1 MAQSVQKNCNF
12 PKKER
17 AFTIW
22 LDGETFAEIVMTAGV
37 AEATAQIYVIDM
49 IANGRKRKD
58 LHERLVREMEIQDES
73 LEELHD
79 LLCGRGVTLRELR
92 DTTQL
97 SYHEQLRPQD
107 LVVVQ
112 NVARGIP

>member
-1 MAQSVQKNCNF
+1 MAQSVRKNCIF

-49 IANGRKRKD
+49 ITNGVKRKD
-58 LHERLVREMEIQDES
+58 LHERLVREMEIQES

-79 LLCGRGVTLRELR
+79 LLCGRGITLRELR

-112 NVARGIP
+112 NAARGIP

>member
-12 PKKER
+12 PKEER

-49 IANGRKRKD
+49 IANGVKRKD

-97 SYHEQLRPQD
+97 SYHEQRHPQD

-112 NVARGIP
+112 NAARGIP